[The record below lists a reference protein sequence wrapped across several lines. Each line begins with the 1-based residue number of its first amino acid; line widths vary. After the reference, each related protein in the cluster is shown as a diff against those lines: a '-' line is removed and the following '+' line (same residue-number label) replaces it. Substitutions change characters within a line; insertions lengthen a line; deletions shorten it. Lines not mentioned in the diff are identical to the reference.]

1 MQKVKNIHIY
11 NNRKQNEIQKKFET
25 KQTKTNYKQKKNQI
39 EIPGFVQNSPFP
51 RMGLSKSP
59 FGLRMPTDIWS
70 LLSKSFPYA
79 SIR

>member
-1 MQKVKNIHIY
+1 MKYKKNL
-11 NNRKQNEIQKKFET
+11 KQNKQK
-25 KQTKTNYKQKKNQI
+25 QITNKKKNQI

>member
-1 MQKVKNIHIY
+1 MKYKKNL
-11 NNRKQNEIQKKFET
+11 KQNKQK
-25 KQTKTNYKQKKNQI
+25 QITNKKKNQI

-70 LLSKSFPYA
+70 FFSKSFPYA

>member
-11 NNRKQNEIQKKFET
+11 NNRKQNEIQKNL
-25 KQTKTNYKQKKNQI
+25 KQNKQKQITTKKNQI

-59 FGLRMPTDIWS
+59 FGLRMPTDMWS